1 MVVMNVI
8 TYSIEYQ
15 AVVLLGKKSFFLIV
29 YLCISRYYVA
39 EWECF
44 EDWWNMLVCKQ
55 IEWRVNI
62 LLQIIWDFY

>member
-1 MVVMNVI
+1 MFHKIFVPLFTKYLSMVVMNVI

-44 EDWWNMLVCKQ
+44 ED
-55 IEWRVNI
+55 
-62 LLQIIWDFY
+62 

>member
-1 MVVMNVI
+1 MFYKIFVPLFTKYLSMVVMNVI

-15 AVVLLGKKSFFLIV
+15 AVVLSGKKSFFLIV

-44 EDWWNMLVCKQ
+44 ED
-55 IEWRVNI
+55 
-62 LLQIIWDFY
+62 

>member
-1 MVVMNVI
+1 MFYKIFVPLFTKYLSMVVMNVI

-44 EDWWNMLVCKQ
+44 ED
-55 IEWRVNI
+55 
-62 LLQIIWDFY
+62 